1 MNGTREGAIGRAHA
15 SYDDGHYLAALRDAG
30 VEVPGEMSVLSFDDD
45 ECLAYLEVPVASV
58 QTQAEPDG
66 HQGGADGGEEFEDQA
81 GEQRD
86 PQGGQRSRADLFAR
100 GGHGPLVVGGP
111 AKGPEQ
117 RQALHQR
124 VEAVAEALEAGQ
136 PAPDRG
142 RGVRPDQ
149 PGQDRRDH
157 QGQRS

>member
-1 MNGTREGAIGRAHA
+1 MEVGRQPAQGEKHLGDEDQHREG
-15 SYDDGHYLAALRDAG
+15 LRED
-30 VEVPGEMSVLSFDDD
+30 PL
-45 ECLAYLEVPVASV
+45 ASV
-58 QTQAEPDG
+58 QTQTEPDG

-86 PQGGQRSRADLFAR
+86 PQGGQRSRAGLFAR

-124 VEAVAEALEAGQ
+124 VEAVAEALEAGREGARQ
-136 PAPDRG
+136 AWPCKAGTLSWEVP
-142 RGVRPDQ
+142 P
-149 PGQDRRDH
+149 
-157 QGQRS
+157 